1 MQITKNN
8 KKNPTLI
15 MKLEG
20 LVRRQSE
27 VGSGKGRAKVGSGKG
42 KAMGNEY
49 DQNISYT
56 CMKCHNETHYYI

>member
-1 MQITKNN
+1 
-8 KKNPTLI
+8 

-27 VGSGKGRAKVGSGKG
+27 VGSGKGRA
-42 KAMGNEY
+42 MRNEY

-56 CMKCHNETHYYI
+56 CMKYHNETHYYI

>member
-8 KKNPTLI
+8 KKTRLLLLN
-15 MKLEG
+15 EG
-20 LVRRQSE
+20 LVGRQSE
-27 VGSGKGRAKVGSGKG
+27 VGSGKGR
-42 KAMGNEY
+42 AMGNEY

>member
-1 MQITKNN
+1 
-8 KKNPTLI
+8 

-20 LVRRQSE
+20 LVSRQSE

-42 KAMGNEY
+42 RAMGNEC

-56 CMKCHNETHYYI
+56 CMKCHNETHYYIYN